1 MRGKKGVYLVYVCA
15 CVYWA
20 ACVHVCGWVGV
31 SWESECPLW
40 EHKVCVP
47 IVKCVLEWE
56 WERDGGKNHLMTN
69 EMGHA
74 SPTASSIPRI
84 REELKKFFSFK
95 YFISLSLSLSL
106 SRAHNKTNSIISTPF
121 QHFILRACA
130 TLSLPLSFRFLKYQS
145 HFYCELPIHW
155 ITPNIS
161 FGWNFYKSFCK
172 KNDLSWKTNLGKR
185 AFTAGHFGIRS
196 VLFGLRDIHIV
207 SQK

>member
-106 SRAHNKTNSIISTPF
+106 VLTIKQTPSF
-121 QHFILRACA
+121 RLHFNTSFYELVP
-130 TLSLPLSFRFLKYQS
+130 LSLSPSQLSFLKIS
-145 HFYCELPIHW
+145 
-155 ITPNIS
+155 IS
-161 FGWNFYKSFCK
+161 F
-172 KNDLSWKTNLGKR
+172 L
-185 AFTAGHFGIRS
+185 
-196 VLFGLRDIHIV
+196 LRIADSLNHPKH
-207 SQK
+207 QFRLKFL